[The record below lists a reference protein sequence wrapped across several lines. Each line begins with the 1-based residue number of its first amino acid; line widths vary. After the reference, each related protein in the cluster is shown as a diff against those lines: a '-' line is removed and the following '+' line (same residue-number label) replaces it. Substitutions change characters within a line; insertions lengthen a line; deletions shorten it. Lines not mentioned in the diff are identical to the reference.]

1 MSQPEKQNLTSI
13 DENILLVARL
23 LYATDNV
30 NIDMSYTLIP
40 LIFLL
45 GNFKNKMLL
54 KLQKQNFRSYSPAFH
69 RPSGEPGNTLNSSQ
83 GSRES
88 GLL

>member
-40 LIFLL
+40 LIFIL
-45 GNFKNKMLL
+45 GNFK
-54 KLQKQNFRSYSPAFH
+54 KQNAFKI
-69 RPSGEPGNTLNSSQ
+69 TTTKFQ
-83 GSRES
+83 V
-88 GLL
+88 

>member
-1 MSQPEKQNLTSI
+1 MSQPETINLTSL
-13 DENILLVARL
+13 DENVLLVARL

-45 GNFKNKMLL
+45 GNFKIEN
-54 KLQKQNFRSYSPAFH
+54 AFKI
-69 RPSGEPGNTLNSSQ
+69 TTTKFQ
-83 GSRES
+83 V
-88 GLL
+88 